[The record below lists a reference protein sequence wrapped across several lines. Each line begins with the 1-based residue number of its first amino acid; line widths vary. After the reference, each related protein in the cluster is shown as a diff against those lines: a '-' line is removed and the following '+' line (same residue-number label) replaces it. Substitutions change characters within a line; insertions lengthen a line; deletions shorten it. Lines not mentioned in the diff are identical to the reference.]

1 MKYTLE
7 ICTDSVAS
15 AVAAQKGGAKR
26 IELCSGLVIGG
37 LSPDPALFK
46 GVRANTDLEIRTLLR
61 PRFGDFCYDE
71 YEFEMLK
78 EEVQMYREF
87 GADGVVIGILRPDGT
102 MNVEQMEELVRIS
115 AVSYTHL
122 TLPTNSRV

>member
-61 PRFGDFCYDE
+61 PRFGSKIRWWEWNYHF
-71 YEFEMLK
+71 
-78 EEVQMYREF
+78 
-87 GADGVVIGILRPDGT
+87 
-102 MNVEQMEELVRIS
+102 
-115 AVSYTHL
+115 
-122 TLPTNSRV
+122 LPHQDQ

>member
-61 PRFGDFCYDE
+61 DWNFKTGWDNECR
-71 YEFEMLK
+71 
-78 EEVQMYREF
+78 
-87 GADGVVIGILRPDGT
+87 ADGRAGQDFRRYESDDAPGL
-102 MNVEQMEELVRIS
+102 
-115 AVSYTHL
+115 
-122 TLPTNSRV
+122 